1 VTDDGTT
8 QTWGRLAP
16 VSQRWPWIASGLL
29 LQVVGVGAPVAYV
42 VSKAH
47 HEDVGGHISRATLQ
61 LAWRQAVH
69 SHAGLAA
76 LIAGAAVF
84 VAGSIV
90 LARPFVKS
98 WVTLFVAIPIAALAG
113 VLVLGA
119 AAIVVALLVV
129 GAEELLEFPGSS
141 SVADAVV
148 DPSFRDSGSDYS
160 RRRRQQ
166 QQQEPPEQGPLA
178 GDGSE

>member
-1 VTDDGTT
+1 VIDEGTN
-8 QTWGRLAP
+8 QTRGRLAP
-16 VSQRWPWIASGLL
+16 VSTRWPWITGGLL

-47 HEDVGGHISRATLQ
+47 HEDIGGHITKATLQ

-69 SHAGLAA
+69 SHVGLAA

-129 GAEELLEFPGSS
+129 GAEELLDLPGSG
-141 SVADAVV
+141 SVADAVI
-148 DPSFRDSGSDYS
+148 DPGTSDYS
-160 RRRRQQ
+160 RRRGQQ
-166 QQQEPPEQGPLA
+166 RDVAAEDRDIRG
-178 GDGSE
+178 